1 VVCFALEQA
10 GFRTLSASDGE
21 EALTQHASHKPDLIV
36 LDILM
41 PEVDGLDVCR
51 RLRAESSVPIVFL
64 SSRDEEIDR
73 IIGLEIGADDYVVK
87 PFSPRELVARVRAN
101 LRRVASSQAD
111 AAAVQQRY
119 VVGDLSVNC
128 DTFEAHW
135 SDRPLTLTQT
145 EFQLLRTFAAR
156 PDIVFTRDVLM
167 QGAYKTRRI
176 VSSRTIDSH
185 IRRLREKLLSVGAP
199 GIQTVH
205 GVGYKLARP

>member
-1 VVCFALEQA
+1 
-10 GFRTLSASDGE
+10 
-21 EALTQHASHKPDLIV
+21 
-36 LDILM
+36 
-41 PEVDGLDVCR
+41 
-51 RLRAESSVPIVFL
+51 
-64 SSRDEEIDR
+64 
-73 IIGLEIGADDYVVK
+73 
-87 PFSPRELVARVRAN
+87 
-101 LRRVASSQAD
+101 
-111 AAAVQQRY
+111 
-119 VVGDLSVNC
+119 VNC